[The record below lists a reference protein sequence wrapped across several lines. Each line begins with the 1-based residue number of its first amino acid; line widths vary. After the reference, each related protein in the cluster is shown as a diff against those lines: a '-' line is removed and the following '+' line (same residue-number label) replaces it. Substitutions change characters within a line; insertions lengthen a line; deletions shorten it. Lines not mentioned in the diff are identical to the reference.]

1 MGEIEVLPIL
11 REGSQSQSGLL
22 FALPAQFAMMR
33 TCGAVRFNDRQRVK
47 GRTRGGH
54 CEYNMVRNILF
65 RVVPLFGVFDDPKCI
80 KT

>member
-33 TCGAVRFNDRQRVK
+33 TCGAAK
-47 GRTRGGH
+47 
-54 CEYNMVRNILF
+54 
-65 RVVPLFGVFDDPKCI
+65 VPGLIEGEIWQF
-80 KT
+80 